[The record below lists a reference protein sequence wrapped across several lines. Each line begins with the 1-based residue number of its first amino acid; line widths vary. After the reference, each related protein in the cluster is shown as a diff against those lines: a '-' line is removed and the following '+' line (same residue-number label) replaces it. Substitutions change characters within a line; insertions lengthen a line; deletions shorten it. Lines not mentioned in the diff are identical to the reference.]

1 VILAES
7 PPYLRI
13 GTVFFSYCDRE
24 RGQVNALADCP
35 RAAYKACTKSRERP
49 VPKGFEGK
57 VVVVSGGSR
66 GIGKAIATA
75 FAREGAQVV
84 LAAASAD
91 NLAAAAKTM
100 TGGPAPMTVAGDLRT
115 LAGCEQLF
123 KAVNEKF
130 KRCDIL
136 VNAGA
141 TRGGNFFE
149 LPDDAFI
156 DGFALKYF
164 AAVRLSRLFWPLL
177 KASHGSIINII
188 GAAART
194 PGPDFLIGGSVNA
207 AFANFAKGL
216 ATIGNRDDVNVNVI
230 HPGMV
235 ETDRVVTLFQQFA
248 KANNTMP
255 EEARKISLAKSGARR
270 IGHPDDIAELALFLA
285 RPQARHI
292 QGAAIM
298 IDGGTTT
305 GLY

>member
-1 VILAES
+1 
-7 PPYLRI
+7 
-13 GTVFFSYCDRE
+13 
-24 RGQVNALADCP
+24 
-35 RAAYKACTKSRERP
+35 
-49 VPKGFEGK
+49 VPKEFEAK

-100 TGGPAPMTVAGDLRT
+100 AGGPAPMTVAGDLRT

-123 KAVNEKF
+123 KAVNDKF

-136 VNAGA
+136 INNAGA

-149 LPDDAFI
+149 LPDEAFV

-216 ATIGNRDDVNVNVI
+216 AAIGNRDDVNVNVI

-235 ETDRVVTLFQQFA
+235 ETDRVITLFQQFA
-248 KANNTMP
+248 KANNTTP
-255 EEARKISLAKSGARR
+255 EEARKNSLAKSGARR
-270 IGHPDDIAELALFLA
+270 IGQPDDIAELALFLA

-292 QGAAIM
+292 QGAAIVV
-298 IDGGTTT
+298 DGGTTT